1 MENCPD
7 LLQEVEVTN
16 VDVDL
21 TTDSSQINEGNDNMN
36 ITMEEDQD
44 TVEYKNNLKF
54 DVKNISKIKNN
65 NMETNV

>member
-21 TTDSSQINEGNDNMN
+21 TTDSSKINEGNDNMN

-44 TVEYKNNLKF
+44 TVEYKNTLKF
-54 DVKNISKIKNN
+54 DVKNISKSKNN
-65 NMETNV
+65 NMETNL

>member
-54 DVKNISKIKNN
+54 DVKNISKSKNN